1 MIGQLLGL
9 PITGPIAGF
18 NFIMRQLLEMA
29 ERELYDPERI
39 REEILLAQM
48 RLEQGE
54 ITEEEYKEL
63 EGPLMERW
71 RAVHD
76 YWQTKGK

>member
-1 MIGQLLGL
+1 MLFQILGA
-9 PITGPIAGF
+9 PVTVPVAGF
-18 NFIMRQLLEMA
+18 SFILRQIRDLA
-29 ERELYDPERI
+29 ERELYDPERV
-39 REEILLAQM
+39 REEILLLQM
-48 RLEQGE
+48 RLDQGE

-76 YWQTKGK
+76 YWQTRGK